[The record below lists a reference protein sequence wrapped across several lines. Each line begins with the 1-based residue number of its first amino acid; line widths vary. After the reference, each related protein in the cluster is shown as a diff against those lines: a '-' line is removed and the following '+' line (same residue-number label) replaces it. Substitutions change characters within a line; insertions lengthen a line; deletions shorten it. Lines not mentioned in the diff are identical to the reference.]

1 MIMKKL
7 FFSLVALV
15 IATVSYAQS
24 TLVATLTHGDEIK
37 MFYGVKALQQ
47 AHAAAVDGDI
57 INLSGGRFEMDR
69 ITKGITIRGTGV
81 NAANPTQ
88 ITTYLRISV
97 SETATERLS
106 VEGCVFEQQV
116 KNEEQS
122 ILTNAY
128 FLKNRFKSFSNE
140 GTMKNAMFVNCDLG
154 YMNTS
159 RTYPNSYQFINSSIS
174 GSGYIDESSTT
185 YAKFINCIVWPY
197 ISSGSNIKNAELIN
211 CIIVYKGDKSFSMLS
226 SSSSAWNCVACGT
239 ALKNGN
245 YYQDL
250 ADIREAA
257 SSYKPFDNL
266 AFSQNCSLVGKDIFV
281 DSNPEND
288 LTDEAKATYLGNDG
302 TPVGRYGG
310 PFSFSWTPTY
320 PQITKMNVA
329 NKTTADGKL
338 SVEIEVSATE

>member
-57 INLSGGRFEMDR
+57 INLSGGKFEMGEGYSNY

-81 NAANPTQ
+81 NSSNHTTISTILYIQ
-88 ITTYLRISV
+88 IPESTK
-97 SETATERLS
+97 ERLS
-106 VEGCVFEQQV
+106 VEGCIFEGEIRSYGFP
-116 KNEEQS
+116 NG
-122 ILTNAY
+122 Y
-128 FLKNRFKSFSNE
+128 FLKNHFRNTFKQVYSS
-140 GTMKNAMFVNCDLG
+140 KNAMFVNCSLSG
-154 YMNTS
+154 YT
-159 RTYPNSYQFINSSIS
+159 PNGCSSQFINSYVYDYVDQGS
-174 GSGYIDESSTT
+174 GSQ
-185 YAKFINCIVWPY
+185 AKFVNCVMDSY
-197 ISSGSNIKNAELIN
+197 SAHNYIKNSELIN
-211 CIIVYKGDKSFSMLS
+211 CIIVYSRDTTTGLPASNT
-226 SSSSAWNCVACGT
+226 AWNCVACGSI
-239 ALKNGN
+239 NGT
-245 YYQDL
+245 
-250 ADIREAA
+250 DIREM
-257 SSYKPFDNL
+257 SYSIFNKL
-266 AFSQNCSLVGKDIFV
+266 AFKQNCSLAGKDIFI
-281 DSNPEND
+281 DSNHEND

-310 PFSFSWTPTY
+310 PFPFSWTPTY